1 MLTLDKLKVYQRF
14 DGDIDGWARAAN
26 VGDDSGIT
34 DGDWFLIDELRQ
46 GLALIATGQASQAFT
61 ASLESRLLDTTADGA
76 TRQALLMLR

>member
-1 MLTLDKLKVYQRF
+1 MLTLDKLKVYQHF
-14 DGDIDGWARAAN
+14 GGSIDGWARATN

-61 ASLESRLLDTTADGA
+61 ASLESRLLDTTADEA
-76 TRQALLMLR
+76 TRQALLALR